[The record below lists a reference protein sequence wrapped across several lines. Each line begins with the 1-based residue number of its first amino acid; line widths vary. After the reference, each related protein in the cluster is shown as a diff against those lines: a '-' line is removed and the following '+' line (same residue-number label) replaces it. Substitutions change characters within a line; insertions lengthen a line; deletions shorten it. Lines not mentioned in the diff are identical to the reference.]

1 MVSFITY
8 QLDDDVPMLLSSTNT
23 ASFDDDLA
31 TDYSENR
38 NVVVA
43 DATAWPTAV
52 LHAPQP
58 QHPYLNI
65 MHAASYSPAGNQA
78 IGLSISRP
86 PAPIFNHPQPHRALR
101 YDSTRYSGSSQ
112 INPSNELHSTH
123 PCRWDNKGTPCGHEL
138 QVVSKSI
145 LAHFH
150 KHHRIDVSDGLF
162 TCSWMAPNAGCCG
175 KKLKVDGFSR
185 HIITHIGVKF
195 RCSVCSKRMAARND
209 LAAKH
214 RRDYAAC
221 SQATF
226 DTLTD

>member
-1 MVSFITY
+1 
-8 QLDDDVPMLLSSTNT
+8 
-23 ASFDDDLA
+23 
-31 TDYSENR
+31 
-38 NVVVA
+38 
-43 DATAWPTAV
+43 
-52 LHAPQP
+52 
-58 QHPYLNI
+58 
-65 MHAASYSPAGNQA
+65 
-78 IGLSISRP
+78 
-86 PAPIFNHPQPHRALR
+86 
-101 YDSTRYSGSSQ
+101 
-112 INPSNELHSTH
+112 
-123 PCRWDNKGTPCGHEL
+123 
-138 QVVSKSI
+138 
-145 LAHFH
+145 
-150 KHHRIDVSDGLF
+150 LF